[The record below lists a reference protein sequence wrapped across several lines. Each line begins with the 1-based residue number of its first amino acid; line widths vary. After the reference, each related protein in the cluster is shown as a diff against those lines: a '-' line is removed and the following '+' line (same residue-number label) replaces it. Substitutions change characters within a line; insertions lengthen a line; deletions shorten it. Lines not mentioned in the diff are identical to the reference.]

1 MTLTVDNPILNSPY
15 REPERYWLY
24 DAAGM
29 PRVENGRRPAG
40 YYFRA
45 RARANERQLSML
57 SDEQFEEL
65 AVVNQVR
72 QQVRAWR
79 AAGYPGATP
88 VTRQLLDHW
97 TQPERERRL
106 FFCQL
111 EAAETVIWLVEIRGD
126 RRLGIDIPLDM
137 PLDSQARP
145 LLRYAVKM
153 ATGSGKTVVM
163 AMLMAWTI
171 LNKAHTPQDRR
182 FSDGVLIVTP
192 NLTVKERL
200 GGGGETW
207 DVKREDVSG
216 GSDDGDE
223 EQVEEEG
230 HAAAPQAMEPE
241 RPLLPGARG
250 NYFERFDLV
259 PATLLPYLGQGRV
272 LISNWQA
279 LAVRDDAGKR
289 QVVQR
294 GRESAAA
301 FANRVLRDLGS
312 KKNLLVINDEAHHAY
327 RPAPYDDDR
336 RPDGMSA
343 DEWAGIKAAK
353 EEATVWVSGLD
364 AIHTARRINLV
375 LDLSATPFYIQ
386 GSGYP
391 EGSPLPWI
399 VSDFG
404 LVDAIEC
411 GIVKIP
417 RVPVADDTGQP
428 IPKYFRLWQAI
439 NEALPAKDRA
449 TSGRK
454 PKPEAVVREA
464 EGALQALAGEWQA
477 TLARWQQDGYPV
489 PPALIAVCDNT
500 DIAEYLYEKIAVEG
514 AVFPEL
520 LKNEPGAEHTIRI
533 DSKLLASAEAG
544 GDGGGNRAELAEALR
559 RKVATVGKPGEP
571 GEQVRC
577 VVSVGMLTEGWDA
590 QNVTQVFG
598 LRAFQS
604 QLLCE
609 QVVGRGLRR
618 MNYDF
623 DLDEHGVPQNEE
635 YVDIYGIPFEVIPTK
650 KKPGGPP
657 LPLKESFLVKAR
669 PERAALRIEFPRVE
683 GFVWQVR
690 SRISADV
697 DAIPVLLIE
706 PGKEPTET
714 ISVARVGYHTAF
726 SMNAPGEALLTTR
739 AAFYAENRSQRVE
752 YLIAGRVVEALLAH
766 ERFKFHAR
774 QLLFPQALDIV
785 RAYLERRV
793 VYNGMDRRELG
804 LEKYVQLIVE
814 RLSDAIRPADEAGA
828 SLLLP
833 RIERFRPRGS
843 TEEVLFRTTRPV
855 RAAVKSHISH
865 VVLDTA
871 TWEASTAFHL
881 ETSPFVVAYARTD
894 HMGFAIPYTFAG
906 AGHSFFPDFLVR
918 LANGAT
924 LVLEVKGYE
933 DEQDRAKYA
942 AARRWCEAVTNWG
955 QMGRWIFDHCAG
967 PGSVKAVLARHA
979 A

>member
-29 PRVENGRRPAG
+29 PRIENGRRRAG

-45 RARANERQLSML
+45 RARAGERQLSFL
-57 SDEQFEEL
+57 SDEQFDEL
-65 AVVNQVR
+65 GLVNRIRAQVR
-72 QQVRAWR
+72 DWR

-88 VTRQLLDHW
+88 VTRQLLAHW
-97 TQPERERRL
+97 NNPDRERRL

-111 EAAETVIWLVEIRGD
+111 EAAETVIWLMEIRGD
-126 RRLGIDIPLDM
+126 RKLGIDIPPDT
-137 PLDSQARP
+137 PLDGASKP
-145 LLRYAVKM
+145 LTRYAVKM

-163 AMLMAWTI
+163 AMLMAWSFV
-171 LNKAHTPQDRR
+171 NKALNPQDRR
-182 FSDGVLIVTP
+182 FSDGILIVTP

-200 GGGGETW
+200 GGGGSGE
-207 DVKREDVSG
+207 RER
-216 GSDDGDE
+216 GSEGDTESEDADEDG
-223 EQVEEEG
+223 QARAVL
-230 HAAAPQAMEPE
+230 AAAREPE
-241 RPLLPGARG
+241 RPLVPGARG

-259 PATLLPYLGQGRV
+259 PAMLLPYLGQGRV
-272 LISNWQA
+272 LITNWQT
-279 LAVRDDAGKR
+279 LAVRDDGGKR
-289 QVVQR
+289 QVMQR
-294 GRESAAA
+294 GQESPTA
-301 FANRVLRDLGS
+301 FANRVLRDLGG

-343 DEWAGIKAAK
+343 EEWAELKAAK

-364 AIHTARRINLV
+364 AIHSARRINVV

-428 IPKYFRLWQAI
+428 IPKYFRLWQAV

-449 TSGRK
+449 TRGRK

-477 TLARWQQDGYPV
+477 TLARWQQDNYPV
-489 PPALIAVCDNT
+489 PPVLIAVCDNT

-544 GDGGGNRAELAEALR
+544 GEGGGSRAELAEALR

-623 DLDEHGVPQNEE
+623 EVDENGVPQNEE

-650 KKPGGPP
+650 KKPAGAPA
-657 LPLKESFLVKAR
+657 PLKESFLVKALA
-669 PERAALRIEFPRVE
+669 EREALKIEFPRVE

-690 SRISADV
+690 SRIVADV
-697 DAIPVLLIE
+697 DAIPVLTIE

-726 SMNAPGEALLTTR
+726 SLNAPGEALLTTR
-739 AAFYAENRSQRVE
+739 AAFYAENRPQRVE
-752 YLIAGRVVEALLAH
+752 YLVASRVTEALLAH

-774 QLLFPQALDIV
+774 QLLFPQVLGIV

-793 VYNGMDRRELG
+793 VYSGMDKRELG

-814 RLSDAIRPADEAGA
+814 RLADAIRPADEAGA

-855 RAAVKSHISH
+855 RATVKSHISH

-871 TWEASTAFHL
+871 TWEASAAFHL
-881 ETSPFVVAYARTD
+881 ETSPRVAAYARTD
-894 HMGFAIPYTFAG
+894 HMGFAIPYTYAG
-906 AGHSFFPDFLVR
+906 AGHNFFPDFLVR
-918 LANGAT
+918 LADGAT

-955 QMGRWIFDHCAG
+955 QMGRWVFDHCAG
-967 PGSVKAVLARHA
+967 PGSVRAVLARHGQ
-979 A
+979 